1 MMSYTERQED
11 EMQKKLSCLAV
22 VLLCLTSIACNSRP
36 SSPIADAA
44 SAGDAAS
51 VASLLH
57 GGGDSNT
64 RNING
69 FTPLICAAREGRA
82 EIIRMLI
89 ESGADP
95 NLGGCSETL
104 RLLDD
109 SRRRS
114 ARSAK

>member
-1 MMSYTERQED
+1 
-11 EMQKKLSCLAV
+11 MQKKLSCLAV

-109 SRRRS
+109 SPRRS